1 MQILDML
8 VSVGSFQKGYE
19 MEKKLSKSWND
30 AWNYATEITDLIRF
44 ASDGRT
50 KKGDV
55 NSLNDNLE
63 KFNQVVKEAIEL
75 ISAYDSCSCAE
86 KDSQSSPQRS

>member
-1 MQILDML
+1 ML
-8 VSVGSFQKGYE
+8 VSVGTFQKGYE
-19 MEKKLSKSWND
+19 MKRKLSKSWND
-30 AWNYATEITDLIRF
+30 AWSYATEITDLIRF

-63 KFNQVVKEAIEL
+63 KFNQIVKEAIEL
-75 ISAYDSCSCAE
+75 ISACDSCSCAV
-86 KDSQSSPQRS
+86 KDSQSSHQRS